1 MTRLIQPL
9 IGRAPRESL
18 GSHCQW
24 ATCHTNSTAA
34 VRLQPNARLLLLDF
48 TARLITGVEK
58 KKTEDGGEQS
68 HTNSRAPWTSVV
80 RRST

>member
-9 IGRAPRESL
+9 IGRGPRESL

-24 ATCHTNSTAA
+24 ASCHTKSTAA

-48 TARLITGVEK
+48 TARLITGVDTK
-58 KKTEDGGEQS
+58 VTGVL
-68 HTNSRAPWTSVV
+68 SRALAMEGKLARPFDK
-80 RRST
+80 RF